1 MAIIIMSY
9 MAIITISYMAISKFL
24 LIARLKCLIIIG
36 SSQFGCMHEVL
47 HEVLVKA
54 LCVAESA
61 CLRLE
66 YQTGLLKYDT
76 ISIPYM
82 AIIP

>member
-1 MAIIIMSY
+1 
-9 MAIITISYMAISKFL
+9 
-24 LIARLKCLIIIG
+24 
-36 SSQFGCMHEVL
+36 MHEVL

-82 AIIP
+82 AINLETYTSISWCCSFTGLNSVTNLP